1 MLYNLLF
8 KNLFSFKGRSSRE
21 EYTCRM
27 FLMATLMIVWSYTI
41 DIYGNTDSISSFLY
55 VLILGGSGILMF
67 FQYFPLA
74 IRRLH
79 DLNAS
84 GWYVLLTFVPFGQFL
99 ILWLMFKEGTQG
111 SNKYGEEPKYRETI
125 QL

>member
-1 MLYNLLF
+1 MNVYNLFF
-8 KNLFSFKGRSSRE
+8 KKIFTAKGRSSRR
-21 EYTCRM
+21 EYIIK
-27 FLMATLMIVWSYTI
+27 FLLTTFIFVFASYVMDEIQNPNLINTIFVLSLCSLMTTI
-41 DIYGNTDSISSFLY
+41 
-55 VLILGGSGILMF
+55 LI
-67 FQYFPLA
+67 QYFPLA